1 MSKGTQ
7 MENPSSSGEK
17 ISQFEKL
24 LADLV
29 RAGIDFAVVGGVAVI
44 LNGYHRQTADTD
56 ILVSSR
62 PENIRRLLD
71 FLTSWGEGWARELS
85 PEEFV
90 PQEGSIRVVEDFA
103 LDIFT
108 QMRGHSL
115 EDFRPKLR
123 SLTSG
128 DVQISYLHPDQLIEL
143 KRHSFRDKDQLDVL
157 AMREILQREAAAA
170 SQPPP

>member
-1 MSKGTQ
+1 
-7 MENPSSSGEK
+7 MENLSSSNEK

-29 RAGIDFAVVGGVAVI
+29 RAGVDYAVVGGVAVI

-56 ILVSSR
+56 ILVSAK
-62 PENIRRLLD
+62 PANIQRLLQ
-71 FLTSWGEGWARELS
+71 FLTAWGEGWARELS

-90 PQEGSIRVVEDFA
+90 LQEGSIRVVEEFA

-115 EDFRPKLR
+115 EDFRPRLR
-123 SLTSG
+123 YLTSAE
-128 DVQISYLHPDQLIEL
+128 VRIPYLHPDQLIEL
-143 KRHSFRDKDQLDVL
+143 KRHSFRDKDRLDVL
-157 AMREILQREAAAA
+157 AMQEILRREAAAGSA
-170 SQPPP
+170 PLS